1 MAEEEKDEVLDK
13 KAAKAQEKAARA
25 EAKAQKKADRKKAKE
40 LNDDLDMDDE
50 TSTGGKIAVFFVT
63 LIIILIWLAIIV
75 LLIKCDVGGFG
86 SSVLAPVLKDVPYVN
101 KILPDSATEEVS
113 TEDDAYGYTS
123 IDDAVARIKELEKEL
138 ADAQNTSSAN
148 AEYIAQLESQS
159 AELAQYKQ
167 NEADFEAEKQKFY
180 QEVVFSDSAPDIEE
194 YKQYYESI
202 DPADAEIIYRQVVEQ
217 TAANDEM
224 DDYVK
229 AYLRQYG
236 RTIESEYS
244 GQNGRGYSSKGDR
257 DHGTCRI
264 EKDSLLFIVAEGFL
278 QKSGCRCSY
287 GKGGR
292 EWETTMLQAL
302 GKC

>member
-1 MAEEEKDEVLDK
+1 M
-13 KAAKAQEKAARA
+13 
-25 EAKAQKKADRKKAKE
+25 
-40 LNDDLDMDDE
+40 
-50 TSTGGKIAVFFVT
+50 
-63 LIIILIWLAIIV
+63 
-75 LLIKCDVGGFG
+75 
-86 SSVLAPVLKDVPYVN
+86 
-101 KILPDSATEEVS
+101 
-113 TEDDAYGYTS
+113 
-123 IDDAVARIKELEKEL
+123 
-138 ADAQNTSSAN
+138 
-148 AEYIAQLESQS
+148 
-159 AELAQYKQ
+159 
-167 NEADFEAEKQKFY
+167 
-180 QEVVFSDSAPDIEE
+180 FSDSAPDIEE

-229 AYLRQYG
+229 AYSSMKPKEAAAIFDTMTDNLQLVADILDSMDAQSRAN
-236 RTIESEYS
+236 IS

>member
-13 KAAKAQEKAARA
+13 KTAKAQEKAARA

-167 NEADFEAEKQKFY
+167 NEADFEAEKFY

-229 AYLRQYG
+229 AYSSMKPKEAAAIFDTMTDNLELVAK
-236 RTIESEYS
+236 ILSAMKADA
-244 GQNGRGYSSKGDR
+244 RGD
-257 DHGTCRI
+257 I
-264 EKDSLLFIVAEGFL
+264 
-278 QKSGCRCSY
+278 
-287 GKGGR
+287 
-292 EWETTMLQAL
+292 L
-302 GKC
+302 GNMKTDTAAKVTKLMEP

>member
-13 KAAKAQEKAARA
+13 KTAKAQEKAARA

-138 ADAQNTSSAN
+138 ADARNISHSLRASPQNWHSTSRTRRILRLRSK
-148 AEYIAQLESQS
+148 S
-159 AELAQYKQ
+159 
-167 NEADFEAEKQKFY
+167 
-180 QEVVFSDSAPDIEE
+180 
-194 YKQYYESI
+194 SI
-202 DPADAEIIYRQVVEQ
+202 RRLCFQIQHPI
-217 TAANDEM
+217 
-224 DDYVK
+224 
-229 AYLRQYG
+229 
-236 RTIESEYS
+236 
-244 GQNGRGYSSKGDR
+244 
-257 DHGTCRI
+257 
-264 EKDSLLFIVAEGFL
+264 
-278 QKSGCRCSY
+278 
-287 GKGGR
+287 
-292 EWETTMLQAL
+292 
-302 GKC
+302 